1 MNESE
6 TPYVKISPDRQGG
19 FGDIHITHD
28 RPQTIEMDTIQPTT
42 SETET
47 LTKSTIIPLQW
58 SSLCSFDLESCFVS
72 VYVPCHVVGKVGQKI
87 GFGYPSLFLLYGFFF
102 SIFNYCYYVFSYG
115 ITPVC
120 PTNHYTDWCF
130 LIYDKHECMQSYT
143 KLNDKVLCN
152 YNHDYHTCYA
162 TDSSCISEH
171 EYTITWSS
179 WCFLEIITLSAITGI
194 HLYIRRSLKQ
204 KQKVPQDTKCK
215 DLLYALY
222 CSTCSLAQQYRAL
235 DTEENTIVEL

>member
-28 RPQTIEMDTIQPTT
+28 RPQTIELDTIQPTT

-87 GFGYPSLFLLYGFFF
+87 GVTVS
-102 SIFNYCYYVFSYG
+102 
-115 ITPVC
+115 
-120 PTNHYTDWCF
+120 
-130 LIYDKHECMQSYT
+130 
-143 KLNDKVLCN
+143 
-152 YNHDYHTCYA
+152 
-162 TDSSCISEH
+162 
-171 EYTITWSS
+171 
-179 WCFLEIITLSAITGI
+179 
-194 HLYIRRSLKQ
+194 
-204 KQKVPQDTKCK
+204 
-215 DLLYALY
+215 
-222 CSTCSLAQQYRAL
+222 
-235 DTEENTIVEL
+235 